1 MGSPG
6 VFIHSGTLGGRFCK
20 FSVAADVLRPPRLP
34 ATTAPPT
41 TALPFRRNRRRDVAA
56 TPLPTSV
63 GSVIARAPLEFGTP
77 GVTHEVLFM
86 FHAQGIV
93 IVVHQA
99 SRRLPRVA
107 APVSIF

>member
-6 VFIHSGTLGGRFCK
+6 VFIHSGTLGGRFSE
-20 FSVAADVLRPPRLP
+20 FSIAADALRPPRLL

-41 TALPFRRNRRRDVAA
+41 TAPPFRRNRRRDVAA

-77 GVTHEVLFM
+77 GITHEGLVM
-86 FHAQGIV
+86 FQGQGIL

-99 SRRLPRVA
+99 RRRLPR
-107 APVSIF
+107 I